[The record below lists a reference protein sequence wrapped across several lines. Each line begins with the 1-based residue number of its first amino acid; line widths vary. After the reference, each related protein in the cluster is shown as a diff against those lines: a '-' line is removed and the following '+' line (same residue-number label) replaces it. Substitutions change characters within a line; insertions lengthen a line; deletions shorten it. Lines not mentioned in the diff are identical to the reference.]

1 MNVSNVLVMYVFS
14 NQGLKQKNNIKASL
28 AQRAEPLLCFGF
40 PLKTHALKMEPL
52 YATFCCIAANYQAIL
67 GYILRPLW

>member
-1 MNVSNVLVMYVFS
+1 MNVSNPLVVYVL
-14 NQGLKQKNNIKASL
+14 LKEKNNIKASI

-52 YATFCCIAANYQAIL
+52 YARLKQVKKKLKEN
-67 GYILRPLW
+67 